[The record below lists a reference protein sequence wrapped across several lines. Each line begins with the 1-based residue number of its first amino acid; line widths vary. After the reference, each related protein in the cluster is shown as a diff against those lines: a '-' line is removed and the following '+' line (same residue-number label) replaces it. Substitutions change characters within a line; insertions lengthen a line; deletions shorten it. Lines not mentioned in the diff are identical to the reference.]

1 MFTGEFEHS
10 VDSKNRIFVPAK
22 FREELGES
30 FMVARTFRGTNQLMV
45 HSLEGWNDYIEKIRR
60 ENRAVYEQASR
71 YLHRI
76 AIQVCPDTQGRI
88 LLTPSLLAHAEIT
101 KEAYFV
107 GCGDFCEIWSKNNYE
122 TAIANEN
129 DDDIRKMLESLG
141 L

>member
-30 FMVARTFRGTNQLMV
+30 FMVVRTFRGTQLMV
-45 HSLEGWNDYIEKIRR
+45 YSLEGWNAYIEKIRK
-60 ENRAVYEQASR
+60 EDRAVYEQASR

-76 AIQVCPDTQGRI
+76 AIQVSPDAQGRI
-88 LLTPSLLAHAEIT
+88 LLTTTLLDHAGIN

-107 GCGDFCEIWSKNNYE
+107 GCGDFCEIWSKENYVAAVE
-122 TAIANEN
+122 NE
-129 DDDIRKMLESLG
+129 DDNEIRKMLESLG